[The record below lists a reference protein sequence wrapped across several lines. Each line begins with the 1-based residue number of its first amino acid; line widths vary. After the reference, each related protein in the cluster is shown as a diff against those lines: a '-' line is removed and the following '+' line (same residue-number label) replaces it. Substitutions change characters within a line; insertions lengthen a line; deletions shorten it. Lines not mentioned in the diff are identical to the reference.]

1 MPISDICKRD
11 VVTVHAETTVLEA
24 TKLMRQNHVG
34 DVVVVMRKEDGTTTP
49 VGIVTDRDV
58 VIEVVA
64 TGLDPAVITVGD
76 IMVGSLAVVSENN
89 GVLETFQAMAD
100 EGVRRLPVISTEGSL
115 LGIVT
120 LDDLLLLLGREFDA
134 IPHILHREQRKEAEK
149 RH

>member
-1 MPISDICKRD
+1 MPISDVCKTN
-11 VVTVHAETTVLEA
+11 VVTVYAETPVLEA
-24 TKLMRQNHVG
+24 AKLMRQHHVG
-34 DVVVVMRKEDGTTTP
+34 DVVVIMRQDEDTRTP
-49 VGIVTDRDV
+49 VGIVTDRDIV
-58 VIEVVA
+58 VEVVA

-89 GVLETFQAMAD
+89 GVFETFQAMAD
-100 EGVRRLPVISTEGSL
+100 EGVRRMPVISTEGSL

-134 IPHILHREQRKEAEK
+134 IPHILNREQKKEAEK

>member
-1 MPISDICKRD
+1 MPISDVCKRN
-11 VVTVHAETTVLEA
+11 VVTVYAETTVLEA
-24 TKLMRQNHVG
+24 AKLMRQNHVG
-34 DVVVVMRKEDGTTTP
+34 DVVVIMRKEDDTTTP

-58 VIEVVA
+58 VVEVVA

-100 EGVRRLPVISTEGSL
+100 EGVRRMPVISTEGSL

-120 LDDLLLLLGREFDA
+120 LDDLLLLLGREFDT
-134 IPHILHREQRKEAEK
+134 IPALLEREQRKEFAK